1 MRLIRLSII
10 VILSF
15 FTVAGVAAKGIRLKE
30 LARVEGVRDNALV
43 GYGVIAGLA
52 GTGDTRRSLSTAQ
65 SIMNTLRHFGIQ
77 VNERDINSRNV
88 AAVMIT
94 ANLPAF
100 AQAGDKL
107 DVNIASIGDARS
119 LVGGTLFLTPLKAA
133 NGQVYGLA
141 QGPISVGGFK
151 YDMYGNVIQKNHPT
165 VGIIPNGLTVEKA
178 VVENAFGEA
187 GKLSILLHSPDFT
200 TAKRIKDKLRKKLPR
215 AKVVAPNPGKI
226 NIYYNAERTDVVDL
240 VAAIENVQVT
250 PDKIARVVINERTG
264 TIVSGANVILDNVSI
279 SHGNIEIS
287 ISTRFNV
294 SQPNVINFGNGNRNS
309 GAKTAV
315 VPEMQI
321 DVKESIVDSVTLP
334 KGSTVGELVAALRQI
349 RVSTRD
355 LIAVLQSIKS
365 AGALHAE
372 LVIK

>member
-1 MRLIRLSII
+1 MLFIRFLVVILLSICA
-10 VILSF
+10 
-15 FTVAGVAAKGIRLKE
+15 VASVVAKGIRLKE
-30 LARVEGVRDNALV
+30 LARIEGVRDNALV
-43 GYGVIAGLA
+43 GYGVVAGLA

-77 VNERDINSRNV
+77 VNEKDINSRNV

-133 NGQVYGLA
+133 NGKVYGLA
-141 QGPISVGGFK
+141 QGPVSVGGFK

-187 GKLSILLHSPDFT
+187 GKLSILLHNPDFT
-200 TAKRIKDKLRKKLPR
+200 TAKRIKDSLRRRLSQ
-215 AKVVAPNPGKI
+215 AKIIAPNPGKI
-226 NIYYNAERTDVVDL
+226 IIYYNAERMDMVDL
-240 VAAIENVQVT
+240 VATIENIQVT
-250 PDKIARVVINERTG
+250 PDKIARVVVNERTG

-279 SHGNIEIS
+279 SHGNLEIS

-294 SQPNVINFGNGNRNS
+294 SQPSIVSFGNNQIS
-309 GAKTAV
+309 DAKTTV
-315 VPEMQI
+315 VPDTQI
-321 DVKESIVDSVTLP
+321 DVKESVVDSVTLP